1 MSYYFGIK
9 NFEWE
14 PSNLTSTQD
23 TSISYGLVG
32 WIIEASG
39 DVLLKRSGWSD
50 YQPTS
55 VGTELY
61 PGDILHPARGVRVL
75 VQCANGTTIW
85 SVPDGV
91 RSGAT
96 NGCPPQT
103 IPVSRHRGDI
113 IPPRGG
119 INPLIPYIISPRRTL
134 LLNPLP
140 TFCWNPVAGAS
151 YYNVSLIADDEVLWQ
166 TQVKETKVVYS
177 GEPPLESG
185 VDYLLIIQTDTGVS
199 SQEEDVPDLG
209 FSLLDENQITLVRDS
224 VEQWVNL
231 DLTDKAKSLA
241 LVHLYLK
248 YDLKAEAIATLEDLI
263 KWENKPAQIYRI
275 LGELYTEVGLNL
287 LSQKYYLKA
296 MELTRSED
304 IEGQALV
311 AAGLG
316 KVYEA
321 IASPQE
327 AIRWLTQARDSY
339 AALGDTQRALE
350 LDEKLTRF

>member
-1 MSYYFGIK
+1 M
-9 NFEWE
+9 
-14 PSNLTSTQD
+14 TSTQD
-23 TSISYGLVG
+23 TSVSYGLVG

-50 YQPTS
+50 YQLTS

-61 PGDILHPARGVRVL
+61 PGDILHPTRGARVL

-91 RSGAT
+91 ISGAT

-134 LLNPLP
+134 VLNPLP
-140 TFCWNPVAGAS
+140 TLCWNPVPGAS
-151 YYNVSLIADDEVLWQ
+151 CYSVNLIGDEEVLWER
-166 TQVKETKVVYS
+166 QVREAEIVYS

-185 VDYLLIIQTDTGVS
+185 VDYLLIIQADTGVS
-199 SQEEDVPDLG
+199 SEEEDLPDLG
-209 FSLLDENQITLVRDS
+209 FNLLDENKITLVRDT
-224 VEQWVNL
+224 VDQLVNL
-231 DLTDKAKSLA
+231 DLTDEAKSLA
-241 LVHLYLK
+241 LVHVYIK
-248 YDLKAEAIATLEDLI
+248 YELRAEAIAILEALV
-263 KWENKPAQIYRI
+263 KLGSKTAAVYRTI
-275 LGELYTEVGLNL
+275 GELYTEVGLNL
-287 LSQKYYLKA
+287 LARKYYLKA
-296 MELTRSED
+296 IELTGSED

-321 IASPQE
+321 IASPQD
-327 AIRWLTQARDSY
+327 AIGWLTQARDSY
-339 AALGDTQRALE
+339 ATLGDTQQALA
-350 LDEKLTRF
+350 LAQKLTRL